1 MSGYSGWSMSNN
13 AVTAYENGEKPKSK
27 WSKAAILQEIKEND
41 SGAFTCSIDV
51 LQKMPINLL
60 RDVLLL
66 KTSWHHTSSRY
77 NKTDFYAIN
86 FGVLETKTDDYFLRL
101 KKTYQEEK
109 LKKGEPTLE
118 EKWECEFLEWS
129 GSRKHPKATPV
140 KETGI
145 VKGTWFYRTNGTKK
159 STTSNGFKFLRKI
172 N

>member
-60 RDVLLL
+60 WDVLLL
-66 KTSWHHTSSRY
+66 KTSWHYASSRY
-77 NKTDFYAIN
+77 NKTDFYAID

-109 LKKGEPTLE
+109 LKKGNQ
-118 EKWECEFLEWS
+118 
-129 GSRKHPKATPV
+129 HPK
-140 KETGI
+140 K
-145 VKGTWFYRTNGTKK
+145 NGNV
-159 STTSNGFKFLRKI
+159 SF
-172 N
+172 